1 MKKYPVVKQ
10 YDSMDCGPAC
20 LKMICAYF
28 GKHLSMDYLRSILR
42 TDRNGTSVLFLV
54 EAAEVLGL
62 EATPMKVSIEELLAE
77 KSFPSVVFWKQRHYM
92 VLYNHQNNKY
102 YLSDPAFG
110 AITMTEAEFNA
121 GWTNEDGSGIYIYF
135 QPTDTFYQLQSDE
148 KKGDV
153 SGFKRVFRYLFRYKN
168 ALVQICAGLLVST
181 LLQAVFPILTSLMV
195 DVGIS
200 ERNIPFIYLL
210 LIGQLCVFSGKTFVE
225 LIRSRILLRLSTKI
239 NVNLLKDFYLKLMG
253 LPLNYFDSRKLGDI
267 LQRINDHKR
276 LESFLTSG
284 TLNTVFSVLSLL
296 VFGIVLAV
304 YSPMIFYVFII
315 GSLLY
320 VLWILLFMKR
330 RAELDFKYFSQM
342 SENHEKNYELITGM
356 QEIRLH
362 NAENKRR
369 SQWESLQIQLYKL
382 SIDSLSVKQLQ
393 SAGALVINELK
404 NIFITFLS
412 VQLVISGKI
421 TLGELLSISYI
432 IGQLNNPIHQLVD
445 FFQSLQDAK
454 LSLGRIQEIYG
465 KKDEEARY
473 LNLATKFS
481 HGDIEINNLTFSYGN
496 TFSGPTLSDINLCIP
511 ANKITAI
518 VGSSGSGKT
527 TLLKVL
533 LKIYDPHSGNIT
545 VDGIPLEGISHASW
559 RNECGVVMQ
568 EGFIFSDTVMNNIAV
583 AEAKPDTA
591 RLIEVAKAANIYDY
605 ILELPN
611 GFHTKLGSQGTSMS
625 MGQKQRI
632 LIARALYRNPSV
644 LILDEATSSLDS
656 NNEREITQ
664 NLAKIFKNRTVIIVA
679 HRLSTVR
686 HADNIVVL
694 NRGKIIETGRH
705 HDLVMSE
712 GMYYNLVR
720 NQLELEK

>member
-1 MKKYPVVKQ
+1 MRKYPVVKQ

-28 GKHLSMDYLRSILR
+28 GKHLSMDYLRSIAR
-42 TDRNGTSVLFLV
+42 TDRSGTSVLSLV
-54 EAAEVLGL
+54 EAAESLGL
-62 EATPMKVSIEELLAE
+62 EATPMKASITDITVE
-77 KSFPSVVFWKQRHYM
+77 KPFPSVVFWKQRHYM
-92 VLYNHQNNKY
+92 VLYNLQNNKY
-102 YLSDPAFG
+102 HLSDPAFG
-110 AITMTEAEFNA
+110 AMTMTEKEFKA
-121 GWTNEDGSGIYIYF
+121 GWMTEDGTGIYISF
-135 QPTDTFYQLQSDE
+135 QPTKVFYQLPSDE
-148 KKGDV
+148 KKDNE
-153 SGFKRVFRYLFRYKN
+153 SGFKRVFRYLFRYKK
-168 ALVQICAGLLVST
+168 AVVQICAGLLVST

-200 ERNIPFIYLL
+200 ERNTSFIYLL
-210 LIGQLCVFSGKTFVE
+210 LIGQLCVFVGKTFVE
-225 LIRSRILLRLSTKI
+225 LIRSHILLHLSTKI
-239 NVNLLKDFYLKLMG
+239 NVNLLKDFYLKLMR
-253 LPLNYFDSRKLGDI
+253 LPLNYFDSRKLGDT

-284 TLNTVFSVLSLL
+284 TLNTIFSVLSLL
-296 VFGIVLAV
+296 VFGVVLAV
-304 YSPMIFYVFII
+304 YSPMIFYVFIL

-320 VLWILLFMKR
+320 VLWIFLFMKK

-369 SQWESLQIQLYKL
+369 SQWESLQMRLYKL
-382 SIDSLSVKQLQ
+382 SIESLSVKQLQ
-393 SAGALVINELK
+393 SGGALVINELK
-404 NIFITFLS
+404 NIIITFLS
-412 VQLVISGKI
+412 VQLVIRGQI
-421 TLGELLSISYI
+421 TLGQLLSISYI
-432 IGQLNNPIHQLVD
+432 TGQLNSPILQLVD
-445 FFQSLQDAK
+445 FFQSFQDAK
-454 LSLGRIQEIYG
+454 LSLGRIQEIHS
-465 KKDEEARY
+465 KKDEESKY
-473 LNLATKFS
+473 SNLLTRFS
-481 HGDIEINNLTFSYGN
+481 HGDIEIKNLSFSYGN
-496 TFSGPTLSDINLCIP
+496 ANSSPTLNDINLCIP

-533 LKIYDPHSGNIT
+533 LKIYDPHKGTVT
-545 VDGIPLEGISHASW
+545 VDGIPLEGISHSNW
-559 RNECGVVMQ
+559 RNTCGVVMQ
-568 EGFIFSDTVMNNIAV
+568 EGFIFNDTVMNNIAV
-583 AEAKPDTA
+583 AEEKPDA
-591 RLIEVAKAANIYDY
+591 DRLVEVAKAANIYDY

-644 LILDEATSSLDS
+644 LILDEATSSLDA

-664 NLAKIFKNRTVIIVA
+664 NLMKIFKNRTVIIVA

-694 NRGKIIETGRH
+694 DRGHITEIGNH
-705 HDLVMSE
+705 QDLVSSE

-720 NQLELEK
+720 NQLELGK